1 VVATLNSLSPW
12 ALRRKAQAKE
22 RQTIFEKAIFRSPDE
37 LRSLASVK
45 GVVKTAIHFQ
55 KEDDPEQAGEM
66 EREGDRKNLNTGAF
80 VAIRWEKP

>member
-1 VVATLNSLSPW
+1 
-12 ALRRKAQAKE
+12 
-22 RQTIFEKAIFRSPDE
+22 
-37 LRSLASVK
+37 
-45 GVVKTAIHFQ
+45 VKTAIHFQ